1 MEASPPPP
9 NNETALRR
17 QIRNLATILLT
28 VVLTAGLIAPAA
40 ARTVAPSLEAEL
52 MALTNAERSNRGLP
66 ELRPS
71 LQMARIAREWSNTM
85 ATEQKLYHRPNLG
98 QAADGNWQRLGENVG
113 VGPNI
118 PRIHQA
124 FMDSPGHKANVLG
137 DYSHVGIGVIEH
149 EGRLWLTLNF
159 LKGSGDFPVYR
170 DVATATHR
178 TSIEGLFRR
187 ATTAGCQEARYCPN
201 GSVTRGQMATF
212 LAKDL
217 GLAPRTPEGFDDVSS
232 RNVHVGS
239 IGAVTAAGFATG
251 CGSRSFCPD
260 RAITRAEMAEWIAA
274 AMRLSPV
281 TPRFD
286 DVPASMPA
294 AGAIGALQ
302 KAGVVGGCTATSY
315 CPNAT
320 VNRGQMATFLTK
332 AWS

>member
-1 MEASPPPP
+1 DSPPPP
-9 NNETALRR
+9 HRTTSPAMRH
-17 QIRNLATILLT
+17 QIRTLAAILLT
-28 VVLTAGLIAPAA
+28 VVMTAGLVAPAA
-40 ARTVAPSLEAEL
+40 AGTVAPSLETEL
-52 MALTNAERSNRGLP
+52 MALTNAERTNRGLP
-66 ELRPS
+66 ELRGS

-85 ATEQKLYHRPNLG
+85 ATEQNLYHRPNLG
-98 QAADGNWQRLGENVG
+98 QAVDGNWQRIGENVG

-137 DYSHVGIGVIEH
+137 DYTHVGVGVVEH
-149 EGRLWLTLNF
+149 DGRLWLTLNF

-170 DVATATHR
+170 DVATTTHR

-201 GSVTRGQMATF
+201 GSVTRAQMATF

-217 GLAPRTPEGFDDVSS
+217 GLAPRTPEGYDDVSS
-232 RNVHVGS
+232 RNVHYGNV
-239 IGAVTAAGFATG
+239 GAVTAAGIATG
-251 CGSRSFCPD
+251 CGSRAFCPD
-260 RAITRAEMAEWIAA
+260 RPITRAEMAEWVAA

-281 TPRFD
+281 TPNFD
-286 DVPASMPA
+286 DVAPSMSA

-315 CPNAT
+315 CPNAS